1 MKNERNSKRGSVDRL
16 EIYIQYKKIYIY
28 SIEIGLKFTRKN
40 RPPWKGQDTA
50 ESPVANS
57 FILSWNKI
65 YDTITQ

>member
-1 MKNERNSKRGSVDRL
+1 MKNERNSKRGSIDMQ
-16 EIYIQYKKIYIY
+16 INTIQYIKICIY

-50 ESPVANS
+50 ESPVANP